1 MNELRVITP
10 VSTLNE
16 KRPTVY
22 CEKHSFFT
30 AYAESLQEVLAAAD
44 WTNVLELA
52 NVVFMARENGKKV
65 FICGN
70 GGSAA
75 NADHLANDFIYAM
88 AKSTG
93 AGIDAVSLCSNSAV
107 LSCLANDVGYEEVFS
122 EQLAVSAKPGDV
134 LIVLSGSGNS
144 SNVVRALEMGK
155 NLSLTTASVVGFDGG
170 KCKQLADLPIHF
182 AVNDMQI
189 SEDLQLVVGH
199 MLMKW
204 MQRKIQTSAV

>member
-52 NVVFMARENGKKV
+52 NVLFMARENGKKV

-155 NLSLTTASVVGFDGG
+155 NLSLTT
-170 KCKQLADLPIHF
+170 L
-182 AVNDMQI
+182 
-189 SEDLQLVVGH
+189 
-199 MLMKW
+199 
-204 MQRKIQTSAV
+204 

>member
-16 KRPTVY
+16 EEANSF

-44 WTNVLELA
+44 WTNVLEPRA
-52 NVVFMARENGKKV
+52 FSGEGKQEES
-65 FICGN
+65 FHFGN

-93 AGIDAVSLCSNSAV
+93 AGIDAVFLCSNSAV

-144 SNVVRALEMGK
+144 SNVVRRW
-155 NLSLTTASVVGFDGG
+155 
-170 KCKQLADLPIHF
+170 
-182 AVNDMQI
+182 
-189 SEDLQLVVGH
+189 
-199 MLMKW
+199 KW
-204 MQRKIQTSAV
+204 VKTFH

>member
-16 KRPTVY
+16 KRLTVY
-22 CEKHSFFT
+22 CEEHSFFT

-44 WTNVLELA
+44 WTNVLELG
-52 NVVFMARENGKKV
+52 NVLFMARENRKKV

-122 EQLAVSAKPGDV
+122 EQLAVSAQPGDV

-144 SNVVRALEMGK
+144 RNVVRAIEMAK
-155 NLSLTTASVVGFDGG
+155 ELSMTTASVVGFDGG
-170 KCKQLADLPIHF
+170 KCKELADIPIHF
-182 AVNDMQI
+182 SVNDMQI

-199 MLMKW
+199 MAMKW
-204 MQRKIQTSAV
+204 LQRKILTATK

>member
-1 MNELRVITP
+1 MNEIRTMTP
-10 VSTLNE
+10 MPTLNA
-16 KRPTVY
+16 KGPTVY

-44 WTNVLELA
+44 WTNVLELS
-52 NVVFMARENGKKV
+52 NVLFLAREKRKKV

-75 NADHLANDFIYAM
+75 NADHVANDFIYAM

-93 AGIDAVSLCSNSAV
+93 AGINAVSLCANSAV

-144 SNVVRALEMGK
+144 SNVVRALEMAK
-155 NLSLTTASVVGFDGG
+155 QLSVTTASVVGFDGG
-170 KCKQLADLPIHF
+170 KCKKLADLPIHF

-199 MLMKW
+199 MIMKW
-204 MQRKIQTSAV
+204 MQRKIQNSVV

>member
-10 VSTLNE
+10 ASTLNE
-16 KRPTVY
+16 ERPTVY

-44 WTNVLELA
+44 WTNVLELG
-52 NVVFMARENGKKV
+52 NVLFMARENRKKV

-204 MQRKIQTSAV
+204 MQRKLQTSAV